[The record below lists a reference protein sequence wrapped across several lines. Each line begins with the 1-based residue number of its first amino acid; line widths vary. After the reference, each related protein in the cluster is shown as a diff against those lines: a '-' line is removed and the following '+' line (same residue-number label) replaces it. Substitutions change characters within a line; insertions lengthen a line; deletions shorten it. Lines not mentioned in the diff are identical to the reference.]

1 MRERADGW
9 GRSKLH
15 QSTSESTE
23 ILVQANCS
31 AGAKKKTFKNFE
43 KSDLVPGSQLRP
55 ALAPSFGIPCP
66 YGFCIQFRLVS
77 ELPDSGHHH
86 FSARVMMTHESRL
99 MTHSKIEL
107 TRRRCSLL
115 WLVSQGS
122 AGHHAPAA
130 ATVGPSSAHS
140 TRRQAFMPTPVAAL
154 LDCVRNILHGS
165 SALRAL
171 IHASIVHR
179 TGSA

>member
-1 MRERADGW
+1 
-9 GRSKLH
+9 
-15 QSTSESTE
+15 
-23 ILVQANCS
+23 
-31 AGAKKKTFKNFE
+31 
-43 KSDLVPGSQLRP
+43 
-55 ALAPSFGIPCP
+55 
-66 YGFCIQFRLVS
+66 
-77 ELPDSGHHH
+77 
-86 FSARVMMTHESRL
+86 
-99 MTHSKIEL
+99 MTHSKTEL
-107 TRRRCSLL
+107 TPA
-115 WLVSQGS
+115 VFAAVAGVAGGS